1 MKKYYKVTMYIEAD
15 GKHVENDAIADL
27 HIRDLLENSEAIHN
41 CDIESCREIEP
52 EEAGIY

>member
-27 HIRDLLENSEAIHN
+27 HIRDLLENSDAIHN